1 VHLEKHNYSI
11 KRLCEVLQVC
21 RAGYYRWLKRKT
33 SRSSIRRK
41 KLLQRILEIFEES
54 RESYGC
60 PRVFRQLRR
69 EGFKCSRRTVETI
82 MREHEISP
90 KRKRKY
96 KSTTDSNHDLPVTKN
111 WLNRQFDTQEQDEVW
126 VSDITYVET
135 QEGWLYLCVFIDLF
149 SRSVIGWSMDSTM
162 TAQLVVDAF
171 EMARKQQGQ
180 VPRLSHSD
188 RGSQYASH
196 VFRRMLKELDVIQS
210 MSRKANCWDNAVAES
225 FFGALKS
232 ELVYRNFFE
241 TRRQAVSA
249 IFEYI
254 EIFYNKRRLH
264 SGLGYLT
271 PWEKGQKGKKAA

>member
-1 VHLEKHNYSI
+1 
-11 KRLCEVLQVC
+11 
-21 RAGYYRWLKRKT
+21 
-33 SRSSIRRK
+33 
-41 KLLQRILEIFEES
+41 
-54 RESYGC
+54 
-60 PRVFRQLRR
+60 
-69 EGFKCSRRTVETI
+69 

-210 MSRKANCWDNAVAES
+210 MSRKANC
-225 FFGALKS
+225 
-232 ELVYRNFFE
+232 
-241 TRRQAVSA
+241 
-249 IFEYI
+249 
-254 EIFYNKRRLH
+254 
-264 SGLGYLT
+264 
-271 PWEKGQKGKKAA
+271 

>member
-1 VHLEKHNYSI
+1 MLD
-11 KRLCEVLQVC
+11 
-21 RAGYYRWLKRKT
+21 
-33 SRSSIRRK
+33 
-41 KLLQRILEIFEES
+41 RILEIFEES
-54 RESYGC
+54 GESYGC

-69 EGFKCSRRTVETI
+69 EGFKCSRRTVETV
-82 MREHEISP
+82 MKEHEISP

-96 KSTTDSNHDLPVTKN
+96 KCTTDSNHDLPVAKN
-111 WLNRQFDTQEQDEVW
+111 WLNRQFNPVQQDEVW

-149 SRSVIGWSMDSTM
+149 SRSVVGWSMDSTM
-162 TAQLVVDAF
+162 TAQLVLDAF
-171 EMARKQQGQ
+171 EMARKRQGQ

-196 VFRRMLKELDVIQS
+196 VFRKMLKDFDIIQS
-210 MSRKANCWDNAVAES
+210 MSRKGNCWDNAVAES

-241 TRRQAVSA
+241 TRGQAMSA
-249 IFEYI
+249 IFRYI